1 MICIIIPY
9 TDEKMEASTANS
21 PQGHMAIL
29 TSDRVAFA
37 LESLGWEFEEDA
49 AHGVSLCPR
58 SLPLLTRQ
66 VGKAWHQAREGP
78 AMALLGHPR
87 MALSISGFPRS
98 QEHEGTVHGSCSN
111 AILGIHSRSSTAST
125 PPFPEAPLRG
135 RCPGAQALPTHL
147 PCRGRPALASS
158 ARGCADRLIGVLEQP
173 ASQPRVHEA
182 DLGVL
187 LGKTVSILEEAW
199 PFSPWQR
206 HLITH

>member
-1 MICIIIPY
+1 MIFISSSQQACEMICIIIPY

-125 PPFPEAPLRG
+125 PPFLKLLSGAGAPGPRP
-135 RCPGAQALPTHL
+135 CPLTCHAGAGLPLL
-147 PCRGRPALASS
+147 PL
-158 ARGCADRLIGVLEQP
+158 CAGV
-173 ASQPRVHEA
+173 R
-182 DLGVL
+182 
-187 LGKTVSILEEAW
+187 TV
-199 PFSPWQR
+199 
-206 HLITH
+206 